1 MNELHVKEWW
11 NDQLTDEKIKS
22 KYRTRIGDTI
32 VVPFIAYLNNKPI
45 GFIQYYHAN
54 KVGNGWWPD
63 EV

>member
-1 MNELHVKEWW
+1 MKEWW

-32 VVPFIAYLNNKPI
+32 VVPFIAYLNNNPI